1 MKNTRLILIG
11 LSTALICHCAHA
23 TVIRVSQLVGLSTG
37 VLGTDAST
45 GTTEGWGNTT
55 TQVTLTN
62 GSGSLDGT
70 ALGLVV
76 SAGDRAFTSAT
87 SALNVRNQFATGQ
100 YPTATTDTNLYYSFL
115 YRFRNA
121 ADVSTDG
128 EIIVRLNTQ
137 NSGTGSAQHWDL
149 IAKNVGGQIQLGIF
163 KPGAAQTNFAT
174 TNINVGQT
182 IFIVVRQQMV
192 PGTAN
197 DTNSL
202 WINPPPSAFGADEA
216 NIPPPSAMTADGAES
231 AGSGPGRMVFVAG
244 SNSEFDELRIA
255 TTWAEATPA
264 FGSCVGAGIEQQPV
278 PVTQSAELSATFSI
292 KPLGTAT
299 SPSIQWQRST
309 NSGSSWN
316 NIAGANA
323 ETYRTPNLSLT
334 ESGTQ
339 YRAIVSVACN
349 NSSVTS
355 APAAVT
361 LTAPVATPAGVVM
374 DDTFT
379 DPDLGYDD
387 RSNLPLTSTNSVWFT
402 GASPQS
408 LVAYQQNGNLV
419 GTTVAGV
426 SSLWLGYFVETNQ
439 PPVHLAVGRTLL
451 VRLPFIA
458 NSYSLHT
465 NNSGLRLGLFDYA
478 DGGTRVTA
486 DGATAGGSTGNG
498 IGVRGYMLN
507 LDFGPTFSVNSPL
520 QLLVRSSLADNNL
533 MGSSSLYES
542 LGSGPAG
549 GGYSNSPAFQAG
561 QQYTLEFSVARIAV
575 NAVTITTRISGGT
588 LDLVHSV
595 TETNFAYHRFDAF
608 AIRPN
613 SAETTADSFT
623 FPEFK
628 VDVLQGSV
636 AVAPFSITGVQS
648 LATDSIKLTWASES
662 GASYHVL
669 SAPSLTSSTWTTN
682 ATVLATGS
690 STSYTNSPTTGAE
703 LYYRVVGLPYTP

>member
-613 SAETTADSFT
+613 SAETTADNFT

-662 GASYHVL
+662 GASYQVL

>member
-202 WINPPPSAFGADEA
+202 WIN
-216 NIPPPSAMTADGAES
+216 PPPSAMTADGAES

>member
-174 TNINVGQT
+174 TNISVGQT
-182 IFIVVRQQMV
+182 VFIVVRQQMV

-561 QQYTLEFSVARIAV
+561 QQYTLELSVARIAV

-636 AVAPFSITGVQS
+636 AVGPFSITGVQS
-648 LATDSIKLTWASES
+648 LAADSIKLTWASES